1 MSTILDTI
9 ASARQSRLSKE
20 KERTSQEALE
30 RRASEIPPA
39 LDFYAALTR
48 PGFHV
53 IAEVKK
59 ASPSAGVLAK
69 RMDARKLARAY
80 ELGGASAISVLTEP
94 DYFMGDLAD
103 LAHVRGAATLP
114 ILRKDFLTDPYQVVE
129 TRAWGADS
137 LLLIASLLDGPLLA
151 TLIRTAREWGM
162 EPLVEAHNR
171 LELEKA
177 LDSGARIVGI
187 NNRDL
192 RTFSVSL
199 ETSLNLAS
207 LVPPDRIV
215 VAESGIHSADD
226 VRRLVAAGIK
236 AALIGEALVKAPD
249 ATAKIG
255 ELTHG
260 F

>member
-1 MSTILDTI
+1 
-9 ASARQSRLSKE
+9 
-20 KERTSQEALE
+20 
-30 RRASEIPPA
+30 
-39 LDFYAALTR
+39 
-48 PGFHV
+48 
-53 IAEVKK
+53 
-59 ASPSAGVLAK
+59 
-69 RMDARKLARAY
+69 
-80 ELGGASAISVLTEP
+80 
-94 DYFMGDLAD
+94 
-103 LAHVRGAATLP
+103 
-114 ILRKDFLTDPYQVVE
+114 
-129 TRAWGADS
+129 
-137 LLLIASLLDGPLLA
+137 
-151 TLIRTAREWGM
+151 M
-162 EPLVEAHNR
+162 EPLVEAHSR

-192 RTFSVSL
+192 RTFSVNL

-226 VRRLVAAGIK
+226 VRRLAAAGIK

>member
-1 MSTILDTI
+1 
-9 ASARQSRLSKE
+9 
-20 KERTSQEALE
+20 
-30 RRASEIPPA
+30 
-39 LDFYAALTR
+39 
-48 PGFHV
+48 
-53 IAEVKK
+53 
-59 ASPSAGVLAK
+59 
-69 RMDARKLARAY
+69 
-80 ELGGASAISVLTEP
+80 
-94 DYFMGDLAD
+94 MGDLVD
-103 LAHVRGAATLP
+103 LAHVREAATLP

-137 LLLIASLLDGPLLA
+137 LLLIAALLDGPQLA

-162 EPLVEAHNR
+162 EPLVEAHSR

-192 RTFSVSL
+192 RTFSVNL

-226 VRRLVAAGIK
+226 VRRLAAAGIK

>member
-1 MSTILDTI
+1 MSTILEII
-9 ASARQSRLSKE
+9 ASTRQSRLIQE
-20 KERTSQEALE
+20 KERTSQGVLE

-39 LDFYAALTR
+39 LDFHAALAR

-69 RMDARKLARAY
+69 GMDARKLARAY

-94 DYFMGDLAD
+94 DYFMGDLVD
-103 LAHVRGAATLP
+103 LAHVREAATLP

-137 LLLIASLLDGPLLA
+137 LLLIAALLDGPQLA

-162 EPLVEAHNR
+162 EPLVEAHSR

-192 RTFSVSL
+192 RTFSVNL

-226 VRRLVAAGIK
+226 VRRLAAAGIK